1 MRRKTDIR
9 AGRTKKPHLSAILFI
24 FLALPAWGASG
35 ANVFVPVFDLTS
47 WVSMKAE
54 IQTRADFGL
63 TFDGGNKY
71 QAEVAFK
78 YYNLAVETNPTP
90 AVVFDGVKASVR
102 DVLRFLDI
110 TYFTG
115 FYGILGEGIHYK
127 GHLYHRGGFEYEGY
141 YPVVGTG
148 LLFTGRI
155 TGRMAAGLSVYQG
168 AGSGYI
174 NSMDLTYSAGS
185 DSMGFQLFTGVS
197 DQVYRAGT
205 MLTFSGNE
213 IELSLTVGTLTIE
226 EGRSITFDDFYFLAE
241 EWFKM
246 NRWDLWLS
254 VFTRPRVHYDYPS
267 RQYADT
273 GEMND
278 IDFNF
283 DLSNTSKK
291 GTFTTGGEFNIRT
304 DSLDDLGVSFSPYI
318 SIFSSGLT
326 WKIKVDLNL
335 LSQSRDLFSAYLNL
349 QSSF

>member
-1 MRRKTDIR
+1 MRRKTDTR
-9 AGRTKKPHLSAILFI
+9 AGRTKKPRLTALFFI
-24 FLALPAWGASG
+24 FFAFPAWGACG

-47 WVSMKAE
+47 WVNADAKIE
-54 IQTRADFGL
+54 TRADFGL

-71 QAEVAFK
+71 QAEVTFK
-78 YYNLAVETNPTP
+78 YYNLAVETDP
-90 AVVFDGVKASVR
+90 AQAVLFDGANASVR
-102 DVLRFLDI
+102 DVLQFLDI

-115 FYGILGEGIHYK
+115 FYETLGEGMHYK
-127 GHLYHRGGFEYEGY
+127 GHLYHRGGFEYVGY
-141 YPVVGTG
+141 YPVAGTG
-148 LLFTGRI
+148 LLFTGHI
-155 TGRMAAGLSVYQG
+155 TERMAAGLSAYQRV
-168 AGSGYI
+168 GSEYI
-174 NSMDLTYSAGS
+174 DSMDLTYSAGS
-185 DSMGFQLFTGVS
+185 DSLGFQLFTGVS
-197 DQVYRAGT
+197 SQVYRAGT

-254 VFTRPRVHYDYPS
+254 VFTRPRIHYDYVT
-267 RQYADT
+267 RLYADT
-273 GEMND
+273 GETND